1 MDLFVRSQRCRP
13 LNWNRISDGVE
24 RGVIEG
30 ARATGTPFIGRN
42 TTAETDTLQSRYLPL
57 FEAKRY
63 ERPPVGPGLPPL
75 TTVPIAGERC
85 SARLESALDQLKRK
99 RNQPKTIDTPLSRTL
114 DLNGYSVYQQM
125 RSVPVDMYV
134 TRMRVRLPQNS
145 NWVKVEKCYFDP
157 RNVSLDTM
165 LLFHDITISGNVDL
179 YDATEQDRVLSNQ
192 RLRRNYVDPGRI
204 PYGRYRSGNGC
215 NMILRLRK
223 AGIGFHTRPLNQQ
236 PGKFNVKTDSEFVEP
251 GFISVYAYGCERYIN
266 RNSNKN
272 RENVPLRRR
281 KRSDEF
287 LFEPNFDK
295 AFNEPETRSTN
306 NWDIIYEPRSGRMDR
321 MDYDRSK
328 LFRPD
333 DELDEAE
340 DISREMEDIFTKGI
354 RTLLTTYMKKE
365 LQPAIKDTLMRNMGY
380 VISYG

>member
-1 MDLFVRSQRCRP
+1 MNPESLVSLQLFVDNCHLSFQSQ
-13 LNWNRISDGVE
+13 
-24 RGVIEG
+24 
-30 ARATGTPFIGRN
+30 
-42 TTAETDTLQSRYLPL
+42 
-57 FEAKRY
+57 
-63 ERPPVGPGLPPL
+63 
-75 TTVPIAGERC
+75 
-85 SARLESALDQLKRK
+85 
-99 RNQPKTIDTPLSRTL
+99 TL
-114 DLNGYSVYQQM
+114 DLNGYSLHQQM
-125 RSVPVDMYV
+125 RSAPIDMYV

-145 NWVKVEKCYFDP
+145 NWVRVQKCYFDP

-165 LLFHDITISGNVDL
+165 LLFHDLTISGNVDL
-179 YDATEQDRVLSNQ
+179 YDANELDRGSPPN
-192 RLRRNYVDPGRI
+192 RLRRNYVDP
-204 PYGRYRSGNGC
+204 PYDSPYPPEPPYNHRGNGGC

-266 RNSNKN
+266 RNANWNKDN
-272 RENVPLRRR
+272 LPLRRR

-287 LFEPNFDK
+287 SFDPHLTPPYEDRL
-295 AFNEPETRSTN
+295 NGRSSD
-306 NWDIIYEPRSGRMDR
+306 WDTIYEPPPRGRVN
-321 MDYDRSK
+321 YERSK

-333 DELDEAE
+333 DDLDEVE

>member
-1 MDLFVRSQRCRP
+1 MVKFWWMFILFAKIASA
-13 LNWNRISDGVE
+13 SDNE
-24 RGVIEG
+24 L
-30 ARATGTPFIGRN
+30 PS
-42 TTAETDTLQSRYLPL
+42 AEAQKESRFLPL
-57 FEAKRY
+57 FEVKRFDS
-63 ERPPVGPGLPPL
+63 RPAASGLGPGGLPPL

-85 SARLESALDQLKRK
+85 SSRLESALDQMKRRK
-99 RNQPKTIDTPLSRTL
+99 RTQPKNLDTPLSQSI
-114 DLNGYSVYQQM
+114 DLNGYSLYQQM
-125 RSVPVDMYV
+125 RTAPVDMYV

-145 NWVKVEKCYFDP
+145 NWVRVEKCYFDP

-179 YDATEQDRVLSNQ
+179 YDANDLDRALPPNQ
-192 RLRRNYVDPGRI
+192 RLRRHYANSRSIDGQFVDDYP
-204 PYGRYRSGNGC
+204 RYRGNNGC

-251 GFISVYAYGCERYIN
+251 GFISVYAYGCEKYIN
-266 RNSNKN
+266 RNAVRNKDN
-272 RENVPLRRR
+272 LPLKRR

-287 LFEPNFDK
+287 SFDPHFRQI
-295 AFNEPETRSTN
+295 FNEGVDSRAADN
-306 NWDIIYEPRSGRMDR
+306 NWDVVYEPRSRAN
-321 MDYDRSK
+321 YERSK

>member
-1 MDLFVRSQRCRP
+1 MVRFWWMFIVFAKTASA
-13 LNWNRISDGVE
+13 SDNQL
-24 RGVIEG
+24 
-30 ARATGTPFIGRN
+30 PD
-42 TTAETDTLQSRYLPL
+42 AEVGKESRFLPL
-57 FEAKRY
+57 YEVKRFDG
-63 ERPPVGPGLPPL
+63 RPAPSIGPGGLQPL

-85 SARLESALDQLKRK
+85 SQRLESALDQLKRRK
-99 RNQPKTIDTPLSRTL
+99 RNQPKSLDTPLSQSI
-114 DLNGYSVYQQM
+114 DLNGYSLYQQM
-125 RSVPVDMYV
+125 RSAPVDMIV

-145 NWVKVEKCYFDP
+145 NWVRVEKCYFDP

-165 LLFHDITISGNVDL
+165 LLFNDLTISGNVDL
-179 YDATEQDRVLSNQ
+179 YDANELDRGAPPNG
-192 RLRRNYVDPGRI
+192 RLRRDYVPR
-204 PYGRYRSGNGC
+204 PYEGPYPAEAQYRNRGNGC

-251 GFISVYAYGCERYIN
+251 GFISVYAYGCEKYIN
-266 RNSNKN
+266 RNSIRNKDN
-272 RENVPLRRR
+272 LPLRRR
-281 KRSDEF
+281 RRSDEF
-287 LFEPNFDK
+287 SFDPHLTQPSSEGLESRASDNK
-295 AFNEPETRSTN
+295 
-306 NWDIIYEPRSGRMDR
+306 WDIIYEPRSRIN
-321 MDYDRSK
+321 YERSK

-333 DELDEAE
+333 DDLDEVE

>member
-1 MDLFVRSQRCRP
+1 MTGIFLFQSQ
-13 LNWNRISDGVE
+13 
-24 RGVIEG
+24 
-30 ARATGTPFIGRN
+30 
-42 TTAETDTLQSRYLPL
+42 
-57 FEAKRY
+57 
-63 ERPPVGPGLPPL
+63 
-75 TTVPIAGERC
+75 
-85 SARLESALDQLKRK
+85 
-99 RNQPKTIDTPLSRTL
+99 TL
-114 DLNGYSVYQQM
+114 DLNGYSLHQHL
-125 RSVPVDMYV
+125 RSAPVDMYV

-145 NWVKVEKCYFDP
+145 NWVRVEKCYFDP

-165 LLFHDITISGNVDL
+165 LLFHDLTISGNVDL
-179 YDATEQDRVLSNQ
+179 YDSNELDRDVPPN
-192 RLRRNYVDPGRI
+192 RMRRNYAEPSRYDN
-204 PYGRYRSGNGC
+204 PYLRHRNSNGC

-223 AGIGFHTRPLNQQ
+223 AGIGFHTRPLNQL

-266 RNSNKN
+266 RNSNRNKDN
-272 RENVPLRRR
+272 LPLRRR

-287 LFEPNFDK
+287 SFDPNFDVTSRD
-295 AFNEPETRSTN
+295 EPLSRNSD
-306 NWDIIYEPRSGRMDR
+306 NWDIIYEPRSNRMN
-321 MDYDRSK
+321 YERSK

-333 DELDEAE
+333 NDLDEVE

>member
-1 MDLFVRSQRCRP
+1 
-13 LNWNRISDGVE
+13 
-24 RGVIEG
+24 
-30 ARATGTPFIGRN
+30 
-42 TTAETDTLQSRYLPL
+42 
-57 FEAKRY
+57 
-63 ERPPVGPGLPPL
+63 
-75 TTVPIAGERC
+75 
-85 SARLESALDQLKRK
+85 
-99 RNQPKTIDTPLSRTL
+99 
-114 DLNGYSVYQQM
+114 M
-125 RSVPVDMYV
+125 RSAPVDMYV

-145 NWVKVEKCYFDP
+145 NWVRVEKCYFDP

-179 YDATEQDRVLSNQ
+179 YDANDLDRGLPPSR
-192 RLRRNYVDPGRI
+192 RLRRHYAEA
-204 PYGRYRSGNGC
+204 RSIDGGPFVEDYPRNRGSHGC

-251 GFISVYAYGCERYIN
+251 GFISVYAYGCEKYIN
-266 RNSNKN
+266 RNSVRNKDN
-272 RENVPLRRR
+272 LPLKRR

-287 LFEPNFDK
+287 SFDPRLRQFYNDGLDSR
-295 AFNEPETRSTN
+295 AADN
-306 NWDIIYEPRSGRMDR
+306 NWDTIYEPRSRVN
-321 MDYDRSK
+321 YERSK

>member
-1 MDLFVRSQRCRP
+1 MVKFWWMFMLFAKIASA
-13 LNWNRISDGVE
+13 SDNELPSPEVQKE
-24 RGVIEG
+24 
-30 ARATGTPFIGRN
+30 
-42 TTAETDTLQSRYLPL
+42 SRFLPL
-57 FEAKRY
+57 FEVKRY
-63 ERPPVGPGLPPL
+63 DNRPLGVGPGGLPPL

-85 SARLESALDQLKRK
+85 SSRLESALDQMKRRK
-99 RNQPKTIDTPLSRTL
+99 RTQPKNLDTPLSQSI
-114 DLNGYSVYQQM
+114 DLNGYSLYQQM
-125 RSVPVDMYV
+125 RSAPVDMYV

-145 NWVKVEKCYFDP
+145 NWVRVEKCYFDP

-179 YDATEQDRVLSNQ
+179 YDANDLDRGLPPSR
-192 RLRRNYVDPGRI
+192 RLRRHFAESRSIDGPFVDNYA
-204 PYGRYRSGNGC
+204 RSRGNNGC

-251 GFISVYAYGCERYIN
+251 GFISVYAYGCEKYIN
-266 RNSNKN
+266 RNSVRNKDN
-272 RENVPLRRR
+272 LPLKRR

-287 LFEPNFDK
+287 SFDPRLRQIYSEGVDSR
-295 AFNEPETRSTN
+295 AADN
-306 NWDIIYEPRSGRMDR
+306 NWDIVYEPRSRVN
-321 MDYDRSK
+321 YERSK

>member
-1 MDLFVRSQRCRP
+1 MVKFWWMFILFAKTASA
-13 LNWNRISDGVE
+13 SDNE
-24 RGVIEG
+24 L
-30 ARATGTPFIGRN
+30 PS
-42 TTAETDTLQSRYLPL
+42 AEAQKESRFLPL
-57 FEAKRY
+57 FEVKRY
-63 ERPPVGPGLPPL
+63 DNRPGPGLGPGGLPPL

-85 SARLESALDQLKRK
+85 SSRLESALDQMKRRK
-99 RNQPKTIDTPLSRTL
+99 RTQPKNLDTPLSQSI
-114 DLNGYSVYQQM
+114 DLNGYSLYQQM
-125 RSVPVDMYV
+125 RSAPVDMYV

-145 NWVKVEKCYFDP
+145 NWVRVEKCYFDP

-179 YDATEQDRVLSNQ
+179 YDANDLDRGLPPS
-192 RLRRNYVDPGRI
+192 RLRRHYAESRALDG
-204 PYGRYRSGNGC
+204 PYLDEYSRNRGSNGC

-251 GFISVYAYGCERYIN
+251 GFISVYAYGCEKYIN
-266 RNSNKN
+266 RNSVRNKDDL
-272 RENVPLRRR
+272 PLNRR

-287 LFEPNFDK
+287 SFDPRLRQMYDGQDSR
-295 AFNEPETRSTN
+295 AADN
-306 NWDIIYEPRSGRMDR
+306 NHDIIYEPRSRVN
-321 MDYDRSK
+321 YERSK

>member
-1 MDLFVRSQRCRP
+1 M
-13 LNWNRISDGVE
+13 
-24 RGVIEG
+24 IE
-30 ARATGTPFIGRN
+30 TFTFI
-42 TTAETDTLQSRYLPL
+42 LQSQ
-57 FEAKRY
+57 
-63 ERPPVGPGLPPL
+63 
-75 TTVPIAGERC
+75 
-85 SARLESALDQLKRK
+85 S
-99 RNQPKTIDTPLSRTL
+99 L
-114 DLNGYSVYQQM
+114 DLNGYSLYKQL
-125 RSVPVDMYV
+125 RSAPVDMYV

-145 NWVKVEKCYFDP
+145 NWVRVEKCYFDP

-165 LLFHDITISGNVDL
+165 LLFHDLTISGNVDL
-179 YDATEQDRVLSNQ
+179 YDSNELGRGVPLNNRQ
-192 RLRRNYVDPGRI
+192 RRNFAEPQRYDS
-204 PYGRYRSGNGC
+204 PYTRYRRGNGC

-266 RNSNKN
+266 RHSNKN
-272 RENVPLRRR
+272 KDNLPLRRR

-287 LFEPNFDK
+287 SFDPYLDVQRDE
-295 AFNEPETRSTN
+295 ANSRSAD
-306 NWDIIYEPRSGRMDR
+306 NWDIVYEPRSNRIN
-321 MDYDRSK
+321 YERSK

-333 DELDEAE
+333 EDLDEVE

-380 VISYG
+380 VISYGK

>member
-1 MDLFVRSQRCRP
+1 MKANYRIRIATNYLICFFSQSQ
-13 LNWNRISDGVE
+13 NI
-24 RGVIEG
+24 
-30 ARATGTPFIGRN
+30 
-42 TTAETDTLQSRYLPL
+42 
-57 FEAKRY
+57 
-63 ERPPVGPGLPPL
+63 
-75 TTVPIAGERC
+75 
-85 SARLESALDQLKRK
+85 
-99 RNQPKTIDTPLSRTL
+99 
-114 DLNGYSVYQQM
+114 DLNGYSLYQQM
-125 RSVPVDMYV
+125 RTAPVDMYV

-145 NWVKVEKCYFDP
+145 NWVRVEKCYFDP

-179 YDATEQDRVLSNQ
+179 YDANELDRGVPPNG
-192 RLRRNYVDPGRI
+192 RLRRNYGDPR
-204 PYGRYRSGNGC
+204 PYDGRYPDDPYARSRGNGC

-251 GFISVYAYGCERYIN
+251 GFISVYAYGCEKYIN
-266 RNSNKN
+266 RNSVRNKDN
-272 RENVPLRRR
+272 LPLRRR

-287 LFEPNFDK
+287 SF
-295 AFNEPETRSTN
+295 RSHLDQPFTDGYDSRSSDN
-306 NWDIIYEPRSGRMDR
+306 NWDIVYEPRTNRMN
-321 MDYDRSK
+321 YERSK
-328 LFRPD
+328 LFRPED
-333 DELDEAE
+333 ALDEVE

>member
-1 MDLFVRSQRCRP
+1 M
-13 LNWNRISDGVE
+13 
-24 RGVIEG
+24 
-30 ARATGTPFIGRN
+30 
-42 TTAETDTLQSRYLPL
+42 
-57 FEAKRY
+57 
-63 ERPPVGPGLPPL
+63 
-75 TTVPIAGERC
+75 
-85 SARLESALDQLKRK
+85 
-99 RNQPKTIDTPLSRTL
+99 
-114 DLNGYSVYQQM
+114 
-125 RSVPVDMYV
+125 DMYV

-145 NWVKVEKCYFDP
+145 NWVRVEKCYFDP

-165 LLFHDITISGNVDL
+165 LLFHDITISGVVDL
-179 YDATEQDRVLSNQ
+179 YDVNELDRSIPPSRRLRRHYEESRSFESTYPEETSQ
-192 RLRRNYVDPGRI
+192 RLREQ
-204 PYGRYRSGNGC
+204 GC

-251 GFISVYAYGCERYIN
+251 GFISVYAYGCEKYIN
-266 RNSNKN
+266 RNSVRNKDN
-272 RENVPLRRR
+272 LPLRRR

-287 LFEPNFDK
+287 S
-295 AFNEPETRSTN
+295 FNPRIEDEFSSRPGSRSADN
-306 NWDIIYEPRSGRMDR
+306 NWDIKYEPRSRVS
-321 MDYDRSK
+321 YERSK

-333 DELDEAE
+333 DELDEVE

>member
-1 MDLFVRSQRCRP
+1 MRFWWMFVLFAKTASA
-13 LNWNRISDGVE
+13 SDNE
-24 RGVIEG
+24 L
-30 ARATGTPFIGRN
+30 P
-42 TTAETDTLQSRYLPL
+42 TADGEKESRFLPL
-57 FEAKRY
+57 FEVKRFDD
-63 ERPPVGPGLPPL
+63 RPVSYGPGLPPL

-85 SARLESALDQLKRK
+85 SARLESALDQLKRRK
-99 RNQPKTIDTPLSRTL
+99 RTQPKNLDMPLSQSFE
-114 DLNGYSVYQQM
+114 LNGYSLYQQM
-125 RSVPVDMYV
+125 RSAPMDMYV

-145 NWVKVEKCYFDP
+145 NWVRVEKCYFDP

-165 LLFHDITISGNVDL
+165 LLFHDLTISGNVDL
-179 YDATEQDRVLSNQ
+179 YDANELDRNSANKRRRRHFAESRALDNHPDDLY
-192 RLRRNYVDPGRI
+192 RLR
-204 PYGRYRSGNGC
+204 GNGC

-251 GFISVYAYGCERYIN
+251 GFISVYAYGCEKYIN
-266 RNSNKN
+266 RYSVRNKDN
-272 RENVPLRRR
+272 LPLRRR
-281 KRSDEF
+281 RRSDE
-287 LFEPNFDK
+287 LT
-295 AFNEPETRSTN
+295 FNLRLDTASAPDSRSADNT
-306 NWDIIYEPRSGRMDR
+306 WDVVYEPRNRIN
-321 MDYDRSK
+321 YERSK

-333 DELDEAE
+333 DDLDEVE

>member
-1 MDLFVRSQRCRP
+1 MVKFWWMFILFAKTASA
-13 LNWNRISDGVE
+13 SDNELPDADAGKE
-24 RGVIEG
+24 
-30 ARATGTPFIGRN
+30 
-42 TTAETDTLQSRYLPL
+42 SRFLPL
-57 FEAKRY
+57 FEVKRFDN
-63 ERPPVGPGLPPL
+63 RPAAGGLPPL

-85 SARLESALDQLKRK
+85 SARLESALDQLKRRK
-99 RNQPKTIDTPLSRTL
+99 RNQPKSLDTPLSQSI
-114 DLNGYSVYQQM
+114 DLNGYSLYHQM
-125 RSVPVDMYV
+125 RSAPVDMYV

-145 NWVKVEKCYFDP
+145 NWVRVEKCYFDP

-179 YDATEQDRVLSNQ
+179 YDANELDRGQPNG
-192 RLRRNYVDPGRI
+192 RLRRNYDPR
-204 PYGRYRSGNGC
+204 PYDGPYNEDPYVRPRGNGC

-251 GFISVYAYGCERYIN
+251 GFISVYAYGCEKYIN
-266 RNSNKN
+266 RNSIRNKDN
-272 RENVPLRRR
+272 LPLRRKR
-281 KRSDEF
+281 RSDEF
-287 LFEPNFDK
+287 SFHSHLDPPRADGLDS
-295 AFNEPETRSTN
+295 RSADN
-306 NWDIIYEPRSGRMDR
+306 NWDIIYEPRSNRVN
-321 MDYDRSK
+321 YERSK
-328 LFRPD
+328 LFRPED
-333 DELDEAE
+333 DLDEVE